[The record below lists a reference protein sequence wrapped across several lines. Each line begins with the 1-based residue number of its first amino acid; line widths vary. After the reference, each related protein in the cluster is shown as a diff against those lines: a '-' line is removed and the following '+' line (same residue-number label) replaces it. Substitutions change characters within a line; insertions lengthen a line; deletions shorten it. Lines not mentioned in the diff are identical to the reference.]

1 MSQPLRVSVVIPS
14 LNSPMIDRVL
24 DALRCQ
30 TIAPLEVLVVG
41 LDRLGLVREDALVRL
56 LSTGRQVSPARARN
70 LGAQAARGEI
80 ICYTDADCI
89 AQPDWIARLLARHTD
104 GAQIV
109 GGGVAVDRND
119 YWRLCDNVVAFTPFL
134 ASSAPGPRPYLPSLN
149 LSIRRSLLEEF
160 GGFDE
165 RFPFASGEDTDLSFR
180 LRRAGHTL
188 WFDPRAA
195 VLHQHLRASPG
206 DLWRHLYMFGKTYME
221 IYPRYPDILGSWRRI
236 RIAAGMPDLLRLL
249 SPVLAVADVIERIVR
264 QPSMLAYVDTIPGQL
279 LGMWAWYH
287 GAAAALRNYP
297 ASVVEEQ

>member
-1 MSQPLRVSVVIPS
+1 MSQRLRVSVVIPS

-30 TIAPLEVLVVG
+30 TVAPLEVLVVG

-56 LSTGRQVSPARARN
+56 LSTGLPVSPARARN
-70 LGAQAARGEI
+70 LGAQAARGEV

-89 AQPDWIARLLARHTD
+89 ARPDWIARLLERHCD
-104 GAQIV
+104 GAQVV
-109 GGGVAVDRND
+109 GGGVAVDRDD

-149 LSIRRSLLEEF
+149 LSIRRTLLEEF

-195 VLHQHLRASPG
+195 VLHQHMRASPG

-221 IYPRYPDILGSWRRI
+221 IYPRYPDILGNWRRI

-249 SPVLAVADVIERIVR
+249 SPALAVADVIERIVR
-264 QPSMLAYVDTIPGQL
+264 QPSMLAYVGTIPGQL

-287 GAAAALRNYP
+287 GAAAALRHYREP
-297 ASVVEEQ
+297 AVEEL

>member
-1 MSQPLRVSVVIPS
+1 MSQRLRVSVVVPS

-30 TIAPLEVLVVG
+30 NVAPLEVLVVG
-41 LDRLGLVREDALVRL
+41 LDQLGLVREDALVRL
-56 LSTGRQVSPARARN
+56 LSTGQPVSPARARN
-70 LGAQAARGEI
+70 LGAQAARGEV

-89 AQPDWIARLLARHTD
+89 ARPDWIARLLERHSD
-104 GAQIV
+104 GAQVV
-109 GGGVAVDRND
+109 GGGVAVDRDD

-149 LSIRRSLLEEF
+149 LSIRRTLLEEF

-195 VLHQHLRASPG
+195 VLHQHMRASPG

-236 RIAAGMPDLLRLL
+236 RIAAGMPDLLQLL
-249 SPVLAVADVIERIVR
+249 SPALAVADVIERIVR
-264 QPSMLAYVDTIPGQL
+264 QPSMLAYVGTIPGQL

-287 GAAAALRNYP
+287 GAAAALRHYREP
-297 ASVVEEQ
+297 AAEEL